1 MDHGNGDNKGPDE
14 SGLTDLDRRLLSRA
28 SESCSYEDC
37 AKLLDQGADVNAR
50 DEEGST
56 PLLWAVLSG
65 RREVVELMV
74 AGGAD
79 VNRPNL
85 EGETPLHWASTTG
98 NTVVAEYLLA
108 RGAEVNV
115 RDMFGVTPMRSALLN
130 EDRDMIRILKSHGG
144 TI

>member
-14 SGLTDLDRRLLSRA
+14 SGLTDLDRRLLSQA

-37 AKLLDQGADVNAR
+37 AELLDQGADANAR

-79 VNRPNL
+79 VNCPNL
-85 EGETPLHWASTTG
+85 EGETPLHWAATTG
-98 NTVVAEYLLA
+98 NTAVAEYLLS

-130 EDRDMIRILKSHGG
+130 EDRDMIRLLKSHGG